1 MPTEREWRAGMVKWW
16 PFDREP
22 TEQDENIFRSG
33 FEAAERQVD
42 AENFK
47 EVARES
53 VQVLEPNPG
62 AAVVVVR
69 IGGYEALSSE
79 DFDGLDLAIKDKMR
93 DPDLMVVFLG
103 PRESIE
109 SLSEKDMSERG
120 WRRA

>member
-1 MPTEREWRAGMVKWW
+1 MVKWW